1 MVIRMAAEPYIGLD
15 GCKAGW
21 FAVSI
26 FPDNTFEFDIH
37 QNVGTLWGRYRGAR
51 TILIDIPIHLIS
63 ESGTGRACDA
73 AARKVLKPLRHS
85 SVFSPPCREALSAQ
99 TYEEACQINQ
109 RVCGRK
115 ISKQVWGISP
125 KIKAVDDFLLS
136 TPEAVGVLRET
147 HPEICFWAMAGYRP
161 MRHYKKSAE
170 GVAER
175 LKLLQKVWP
184 RSTFLYKSALDQY
197 PAKQIAP
204 DDILDALANA
214 VTALRLEEAGAT
226 LPEDPPKDRL
236 GLPMEMVYAPA

>member
-1 MVIRMAAEPYIGLD
+1 MTTETCIGVD

-21 FAVSI
+21 FAVCI
-26 FPDNTFEFDIH
+26 FPDDTFEFDIH
-37 QNVGTLWGRYRGAR
+37 QTVQALWGRHRGAR
-51 TILIDIPIHLIS
+51 AILIDIPIGLIS
-63 ESGTGRACDA
+63 ESGTGRTCDA

-85 SVFSPPCREALSAQ
+85 SVFSAPCREALSAQ

-115 ISKQVWGISP
+115 ISKQVWGIFP
-125 KIKAVDDFLLS
+125 KIKAVDDFLRS

-161 MRHYKKSAE
+161 MRHRKKSAE

-175 LKLLQKVWP
+175 LKLLQKIWP
-184 RSTFLYKSALDQY
+184 RSNSLYKTALERY

-214 VTALRLEEAGAT
+214 VTALRLETASAT
-226 LPEDPPKDRL
+226 LPEDPPTDRL
-236 GLPMEMVYAPA
+236 GLPMEMVYARN

>member
-1 MVIRMAAEPYIGLD
+1 MTTETCIGVD

-21 FAVSI
+21 FTVYI
-26 FPDNTFEFDIH
+26 FPDNTFEFHIH
-37 QNVGTLWGRYRGAR
+37 QTVQALWVRYPGPR
-51 TILIDIPIHLIS
+51 TILIDIPIGLIS
-63 ESGTGRACDA
+63 RKGAGRVCDA

-85 SVFSPPCREALSAQ
+85 SVFSPPCREALAAR

-109 RVCGRK
+109 KVCGCK

-125 KIKAVDDFLLS
+125 KIKEVDDFLRS

-170 GVAER
+170 GAAER
-175 LKLLQKVWP
+175 LKLLQKAWR
-184 RSTFLYKSALDQY
+184 RSTSLYKSAIGRY

-204 DDILDALANA
+204 DDIIDALANA
-214 VTALRLEEAGAT
+214 VTALRLGGEAGVT
-226 LPEDPPKDRL
+226 LPEDPPADRL
-236 GLPMEMVYAPA
+236 GLPVEMVYAPA